1 MRYNK
6 AREEIENVISIL
18 GSLRDGELDIILD
31 GIAKWLVN
39 THSLSFTQSLSF
51 FEKAHKNNDTPRK
64 KLMIAIF

>member
-1 MRYNK
+1 LHYNK

-39 THSLSFTQSLSF
+39 THSLSF